1 MRISNLKNKTICIDG
16 KPMEG
21 TLVTGEFKEVS
32 LSNLIYKFYKS
43 EKINLEV
50 YGEEDNKFLKIW
62 IDLGMNPIN
71 YTVAWEVIIVV

>member
-1 MRISNLKNKTICIDG
+1 MRISNLKIKTICIDG
-16 KPMEG
+16 EPMKD
-21 TLVTGEFKEVS
+21 TFITGDFKEIS
-32 LSNLIYKFYKS
+32 LVNLIYKFYKS

-50 YGEEDNKFLKIW
+50 YGEEDSKFVKIW